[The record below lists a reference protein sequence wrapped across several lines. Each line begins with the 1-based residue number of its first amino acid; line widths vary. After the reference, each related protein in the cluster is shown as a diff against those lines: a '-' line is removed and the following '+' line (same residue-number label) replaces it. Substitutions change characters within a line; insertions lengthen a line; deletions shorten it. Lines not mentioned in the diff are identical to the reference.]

1 MIPRHRTLALLGL
14 ALCLRPSMLF
24 SATTRAWEGTIDL
37 PTHLLGAPDPNP
49 PFPLINHHDI
59 YPYPMLDDLTDRRA
73 VKSYRAFFLENEYL
87 KATILPDLG
96 GRLYSL
102 YDKTSGR
109 EVFYRNHVV
118 KYGLV
123 ALRGAWIS
131 GGVEFNFP
139 NGHTTL
145 TVSPVEGRLLQGD
158 DGSATAVVG
167 AVDWVTHMHWEV
179 ALTLRPGEARLEQHV
194 TLFNSTP
201 LPNLY
206 WYWANAAVPAT
217 NDMQFVYPMREA
229 NPHVAGEF
237 WTYPVWHG
245 VDYSWYKNFRQPTSL
260 FGRQVHR
267 DFFGAYYH
275 DSDFG
280 VVHVADYRQLPGKKI
295 WSWGVAGDG
304 LIWTNLLTDHDG
316 PYDEIQ
322 SGRYETQLTRE
333 FMPPERVESWTEYWY
348 PVQGLGSACVEATES
363 LALAV
368 NGSAPSGSALIP
380 KEIAILPA
388 IDIPRARIVLKMGEQ
403 TRAELGPVDFHALVA
418 RKFALDRTFDNR
430 QGPSSALA
438 VDIRDQH
445 GRTILHWSASDPIDG
460 NPDFVAAAGHPGTS
474 EPPEAQPS
482 VEALYLTGVD
492 QEKHGDTEEAL
503 RTYRQVLDRDAGY
516 IPALLK
522 LAWNSYRGADLAAA
536 ESYLRRG
543 LARSS
548 VDPQLQYAA
557 GVVYRAEARWT
568 LAADALW
575 TSIRFGGARA
585 PALAQ
590 LGEIAIRQNH
600 YGEAARWL
608 RDALDHEPG
617 DTLVRVD
624 LAVALRLAGDST
636 GARRAVDASLATM
649 PLLPFALAE
658 SWRLSELGDRPAAP
672 SETAASSW
680 GKPVPPDPEYDL
692 EVAAWYL
699 RLGDLDS
706 ADRVLVAARDRLPA
720 DAHSPLLDYYLA
732 YVARQQGKIEQADRL
747 MALAAGQPEVDV
759 FPDRFEDEVVLT
771 DAASRHPEDPRIASL
786 LGTFLFAHGRY
797 EEAARLWQQ
806 AIDQGLKDAI
816 VERDLGVFDW
826 RVKGD
831 LQAAAS
837 AYEAAIRL
845 APDHYRLYPD
855 LDEIYSELGDSAR
868 RTRLFAGAPTAV
880 LDHDVVRV
888 RRTLLLVE
896 QGLFDQALATLAR
909 HQFKPWEGGEIVR
922 EMFVLAN
929 LEKGRSA
936 LGKGSPR
943 EAEQDFRNALTY
955 PENLGVGKPDHPSD
969 AQALYWLGE
978 ALASQDKTSDARAAW
993 QAAAEESAGSRPATR
1008 AYRAAAL
1015 LRLGQD
1021 DEGRRLT
1028 ADVIANAA
1036 TKGAA
1041 ATEFYAAGLLQDLAG
1056 HQAQARL
1063 KFQQALEVDPSYW
1076 QARVEVERLGAAHPL
1091 P

>member
-1 MIPRHRTLALLGL
+1 MARHWTLLVVGFAICLGPSLLHGD
-14 ALCLRPSMLF
+14 A
-24 SATTRAWEGTIDL
+24 TRAWEGTIDL
-37 PTHLLGAPDPNP
+37 PTYLLGAPDPSP
-49 PFPLINHHDI
+49 PFSVINHHDV
-59 YPYPMLDDLTDRRA
+59 YPYPMLDDLTDQRE

-102 YDKTSGR
+102 YDKVDNR

-123 ALRGAWIS
+123 GLRGAWIS

-145 TVSPVEGRLLQGD
+145 TVSPVESRLLQSD

-167 AVDWVTHMHWEV
+167 AIDRVTHMHWEV
-179 ALTLRPGEARLEQHV
+179 ALTLRPGQARLEQHV

-229 NPHVAGEF
+229 NPHEAGEF
-237 WTYPVWHG
+237 WSYPVWSG

-280 VVHVADYRQLPGKKI
+280 VVHVADYHQVPGKKI

-316 PYDEIQ
+316 PYNEIQ

-333 FMPPERVESWTEYWY
+333 FMSPRRVECWTEYWY
-348 PVQGLGSACVEATES
+348 PVHGLGSAWVEATDS
-363 LALAV
+363 LAVAV
-368 NGSAPSGSALIP
+368 NHSAQSGGTTEL
-380 KEIAILPA
+380 AILPA
-388 IDIPRARIVLKMGEQ
+388 MDLPGARIVVKVAGQ
-403 TRAELGPVDFHALVA
+403 TRRELGPVDFHALVA
-418 RKFALDRTFDNR
+418 RKFAVS
-430 QGPSSALA
+430 GPPGNPQDISSALA
-438 VDIRDQH
+438 VDVEDQH
-445 GRTILHWSASDPIDG
+445 GGMVLHWSAADPIDG
-460 NPDFVAAAGHPGTS
+460 NPDFVAAAGHHEGS
-474 EPPEAQPS
+474 EPQETQSS

-492 QEKHGDTEEAL
+492 QEKDGVGEAAL
-503 RTYRQVLDRDAGY
+503 RTYRQVLDRDGGY
-516 IPALLK
+516 IPALIK
-522 LAWNSYRGADLAAA
+522 LAWSSYRGADLAAA
-536 ESYLRRG
+536 ESYVRRG

-548 VDPQLQYAA
+548 IDPQMQYAA
-557 GVVYRAEARWT
+557 GVIYRAEGRWT
-568 LAADALW
+568 LAEDAFW
-575 TSIRFGGARA
+575 TSIRFGGSIA

-590 LGEIAIRQNH
+590 LGEIAIRQKS
-600 YGEAARWL
+600 YDEAERCL
-608 RDALDHEPG
+608 NEALDHEPG
-617 DTLVRVD
+617 DALVRVD
-624 LAVALRLAGDST
+624 LAVALRLAGNSA
-636 GARRAVDASLATM
+636 GARKAVDAALAGM
-649 PLLPFALAE
+649 PLFPFALAE
-658 SWRLSELGDRPAAP
+658 SWRERGDSPAAP
-672 SETAASSW
+672 GEAVASSW
-680 GKPVPPDPEYDL
+680 SKSVPPDAEDDL

-706 ADRVLVAARDRLPA
+706 ASRILVAARDRSPA
-720 DAHSPLLDYYLA
+720 GAQSSLLDYYLS
-732 YVARQQGKIEQADRL
+732 YIARQRGEIEQADKL
-747 MALAAGQPEVDV
+747 TALGARESDVDV
-759 FPDRFEDEVVLT
+759 FPDRLEDEVVLA
-771 DAASRHPEDPRIASL
+771 DATSRHPEDARAASL
-786 LGTFLFAHGRY
+786 LGTFLFARGRY
-797 EEAARLWQQ
+797 EEAARLWRQ
-806 AIDQGLKDAI
+806 AVDTGLKDPV
-816 VERDLGVFDW
+816 VERNLGVFHW

-831 LQAAAS
+831 LQAAAGD
-837 AYEAAIRL
+837 YETAIRL
-845 APDHYRLYPD
+845 APDQYRLYPD
-855 LDEIYSELGDSAR
+855 LDEIYSESGDFAR
-868 RTRLFAGAPTAV
+868 RTRLFAGAPAAV

-896 QGLFDQALATLAR
+896 QGQFDEALATLAR

-936 LGKGSPR
+936 IGSGNPR

-955 PENLGVGKPDHPSD
+955 PDNLGVGKPDHPAD

-978 ALASQDKTSDARAAW
+978 ALAAEDKAGDARAAW
-993 QAAAEESAGSRPATR
+993 QQAAEESAGSRGMTR
-1008 AYRAAAL
+1008 VYRAAAL

-1021 DEGRRLT
+1021 DEGRRLM
-1028 ADVIANAA
+1028 AEVIASAA
-1036 TKGAA
+1036 SKDAA
-1041 ATEFYAAGLLQDLAG
+1041 ATELYAAGVAQDLTG
-1056 HQAQARL
+1056 DQAQARAD
-1063 KFQQALEVDPSYW
+1063 FQHALESEPSYW
-1076 QARVEVERLGAAHPL
+1076 QARVELERLVGGHRSPR
-1091 P
+1091 